1 MLCLYINPQIWYN
14 VDMKY
19 RIAILTTEIN
29 PEVIKVMV
37 EAATTEA
44 TRLGVDIREVA
55 APVGCLDMPVIA
67 KYLLKKKQIDGLVV
81 LGAVAQGETKHDE
94 LVVNTMTEAI
104 VHLSVEYM
112 KPVGFGVIGPAAK
125 VEHFMP
131 RAEEYAQRAVQ
142 AVVVNLDILKNKK

>member
-1 MLCLYINPQIWYN
+1 
-14 VDMKY
+14 MKY

-37 EAATTEA
+37 EAASDEA
-44 TRLGVDIREVA
+44 SRLEVDIREIA
-55 APVGCLDMPVIA
+55 APIGCLDMPVIA
-67 KYLLKKKQIDGLVV
+67 KYLFKKKLIDGLVV

-94 LVVNTMTEAI
+94 LVVNTMTQAI
-104 VHLSVEYM
+104 VNLSLEYM

-131 RAEEYAQRAVQ
+131 RADEYARRAVQ
-142 AVVVNLDILKNKK
+142 AVVGNLEILKGKR